1 MPTHALPLS
10 MSFPPKGVMDATAGI
25 RMLEENG
32 FDAID
37 FTLNTF
43 HALYGDDWRRQTEL
57 VRKALDDSHIT
68 AVSAHLPFQGPKKQP
83 SEEVLHLRVIDAI
96 EMAGILGVKR
106 AVLHPLGERDEV
118 ATAETRAFWREKN
131 LAYYSTYLPFAEK
144 AGIKLVTENMR
155 DPLHLQGKHR
165 YASCAD
171 ELIEFAD
178 PLGLEVCWDFGH
190 AHGAGLDHETE
201 LKKLGH
207 RLTMLHVND
216 NCGTEDD
223 HVPPYFG
230 TADWKSAIRGLR
242 AIGYRGHF
250 NFELKF
256 RNLPIET
263 IPAALG
269 CVRTI
274 GEHMTAKIVGD
285 AQ

>member
-1 MPTHALPLS
+1 MSHHPLPLS
-10 MSFPPKGVMDATAGI
+10 MSFPPAGDMDVALGI
-25 RMLEENG
+25 RLLEENG

-43 HALYGDDWRRQTEL
+43 HKRLGKDWRRLTGEI
-57 VRKALDDSHIT
+57 REALDRSGIV
-68 AVSAHLPFQGPKKQP
+68 AVSAHLPFNGPKQTDM
-83 SEEVLHLRVIDAI
+83 EALHRRVVDGI
-96 EMAGILGVKR
+96 EMAGILGVQR
-106 AVLHPLGERDEV
+106 AVLHPVGDRGEV
-118 ATAETRAFWREKN
+118 ATAETQKYWREEN
-131 LAYYSTYLPFAEK
+131 LKYYSTYLPLAEK
-144 AGIKLVTENMR
+144 AGIRLVTENMR

-190 AHGAGLDHETE
+190 AHGAGLDHYTE
-201 LKKLGH
+201 LCKLGS

-216 NCGTEDD
+216 NCGVEDD

-230 TADWKSAIRGLR
+230 TADWESAVRGLR

-256 RNLPIET
+256 RRLPIET

-269 CVRTI
+269 CVRVI
-274 GEHMTAKIVGD
+274 GENLTAQIVEE
-285 AQ
+285 

>member
-1 MPTHALPLS
+1 MTEHVLPLS
-10 MSFPPKGVMDATAGI
+10 MSFPPRGVMDATTGI
-25 RMLEENG
+25 QMLADNG

-43 HALYGDDWRRQTEL
+43 RNLYGDDWRHSCEL
-57 VRKALDDSHIT
+57 VRQALDASRIT
-68 AVSAHLPFQGPKKQP
+68 AVSAHLPFWGPKAKLTDEQKHAF
-83 SEEVLHLRVIDAI
+83 LLDGI
-96 EMAGILGVKR
+96 EMAGILGLKR
-106 AVLHPLGERDEV
+106 AVLHPLGVADEV
-118 ATAETRAFWREKN
+118 ATPQTQAYWREKN
-131 LAYYSTYLPFAEK
+131 LAFYSVYLPYAAR
-144 AGIKLVTENMR
+144 AGITLVTENMR
-155 DPLHLQGKHR
+155 DPMHEQGKHR

-171 ELIEFAD
+171 ELIEIAD

-230 TADWKSAIRGLR
+230 TGDWDSAIRGLR
-242 AIGYRGHF
+242 AIEYRGHF

-263 IPAALG
+263 IPASLH

-274 GEHMTAKIVGD
+274 GEYMTGKIVCD
-285 AQ
+285 